1 MFDPVTLDQLRAL
14 VAVVEQGSFSG
25 AARKL
30 KRVQSAISTAM
41 ANLEE
46 QLGVRIWDRS
56 TKVPKLTD
64 EGQAVLASARRVL
77 AEVDSLRRLTTGMA
91 SGLEASVS
99 LCVDALFP
107 LGVLVDLCV
116 GFAKEFPTV
125 DLRVDTQVLS
135 AVSAR
140 VLSGAASI
148 GVAGE
153 HGLGRGLE
161 RKVLAPIRMI
171 PVVGATHPLASAR
184 SPLSTAQLGD
194 TVQVVLSERSETG
207 VADQGV
213 LSPRTWRV
221 ADLFTKHALLRA
233 GLGWGNLPEHLVSE
247 DLAKGRLVRL
257 RLSEWGDAEQVL
269 LLCAIYRGDATFGPA
284 HRWLLARLE
293 MACASAPVPAP
304 APKKGRR

>member
-14 VAVVEQGSFSG
+14 VAVAEQGSFSG

-30 KRVQSAISTAM
+30 KRVQSAISTSM
-41 ANLEE
+41 ANLESE
-46 QLGVRIWDRS
+46 LGVSVWDRS
-56 TKVPKLTD
+56 TKVPKLTE
-64 EGQAVLASARRVL
+64 EGRAVLAAARRVL
-77 AEVDSLRRLTTGMA
+77 GEVDSLRKLTTGMA
-91 SGLEASVS
+91 NGLEASLS

-107 LGVLVDLCV
+107 LAALVDLCV
-116 GFAKEFPTV
+116 EFAKEFPTV

-135 AVSAR
+135 AVSSR
-140 VLSGAASI
+140 VLAGAASI

-153 HGLGRGLE
+153 HGLAQGLE

-171 PVVGATHPLASAR
+171 PVVGSGHSLASMR
-184 SPLSTAQLGD
+184 GPVPTAALRD

-221 ADLFTKHALLRA
+221 ADLYTKHALLRA

-247 DLAKGRLVRL
+247 DLAKGRLVPL
-257 RLSEWGDAEQVL
+257 RLAEWGDAEQVL
-269 LLCAIYRGDATFGPA
+269 LLCAIYRSGTSFGPA
-284 HRWLLARLE
+284 HRWLLSRLE
-293 MACASAPVPAP
+293 TACAAAP
-304 APKKGRR
+304 APKKAKK